1 MAGNDT
7 AALVVALS
15 AQLSKFERDMSR
27 AGDIADKTVGGIEQ
41 SFSRLNPSVGTSFLG
56 NFLSSAVTKG
66 ISAAEDA
73 LKDLIKRFEELQ
85 YTAKYTETAIQTV
98 YGLQAAFQKSG
109 SSADDLNKSLS
120 SVALQLDQMQRG
132 NTENPLA
139 KLFAANPQAL
149 KASRSRT

>member
-7 AALVVALS
+7 AALVVAMS

-41 SFSRLNPSVGTSFLG
+41 RFSRLNPSVGASFLG
-56 NFLSSAVTKG
+56 NLFSSAVTKG

-73 LKDLIKRFEELQ
+73 LKDLVQRFEQLQ

-98 YGLQAAFQKSG
+98 YGLQTAFQKSG
-109 SSADDLNKSLS
+109 SSGTFF
-120 SVALQLDQMQRG
+120 RH
-132 NTENPLA
+132 
-139 KLFAANPQAL
+139 
-149 KASRSRT
+149 